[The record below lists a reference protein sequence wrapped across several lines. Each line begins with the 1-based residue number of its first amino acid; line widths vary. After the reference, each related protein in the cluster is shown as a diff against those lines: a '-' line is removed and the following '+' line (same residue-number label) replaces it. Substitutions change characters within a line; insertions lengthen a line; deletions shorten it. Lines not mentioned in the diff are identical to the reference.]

1 MTCPPSAPPFSP
13 VHHLRLLW
21 ATHPPLLLSALVA
34 AGTGLFF
41 LAGIFL
47 DPRYVTGAPVWLK
60 PLKFAVSVSSYRVTL
75 VWMLGFVRGR
85 ARLVVGLGWAVL
97 VTLALEWFAIITQAA
112 RGTTSHFNVT
122 TPLDSALWSLM
133 GASIAVLWLAAG
145 PPGNRHLGAAPALRF
160 ARAGLVA
167 AAGPLPRAGGH
178 GPGRPDDSAAR
189 RAVGELSRHRG
200 GTHRRP
206 SRRRAAACGPGTSL
220 ACTPSRCCPSW
231 ARCCACPH

>member
-1 MTCPPSAPPFSP
+1 MSTQRPPVLPRPPSP
-13 VHHLRLLW
+13 
-21 ATHPPLLLSALVA
+21 
-34 AGTGLFF
+34 
-41 LAGIFL
+41 
-47 DPRYVTGAPVWLK
+47 APVGDPPAPAALGPRGGGDGSVLPGRNFSRS
-60 PLKFAVSVSSYRVTL
+60 PLRH
-75 VWMLGFVRGR
+75 GR
-85 ARLVVGLGWAVL
+85 ARVAQAAQMCGLDQQLQSHAGVDAGLRAGAGAAGGRTGLGSAGDPGAGVVRHHHAGGARHDL
-97 VTLALEWFAIITQAA
+97 TLQRDDAA
-112 RGTTSHFNVT
+112 RFGPVEPDGRVHR
-122 TPLDSALWSLM
+122 
-133 GASIAVLWLAAG
+133 GAVAG
-145 PPGNRHLGAAPALRF
+145 PPGNRHPGAAPALRF